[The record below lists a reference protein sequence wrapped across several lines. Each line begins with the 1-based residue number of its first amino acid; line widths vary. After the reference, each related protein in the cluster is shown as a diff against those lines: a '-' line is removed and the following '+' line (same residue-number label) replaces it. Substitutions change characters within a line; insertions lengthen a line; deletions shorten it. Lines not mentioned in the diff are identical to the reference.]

1 MRTLFIA
8 VLLTGFA
15 TMGAT
20 VEAAGQANNYETNA
34 LRVDA
39 VPSLQI
45 VRGSAD
51 SVVLKLGEFKRTGL
65 AQLVA
70 SSPKAVAEAEVF
82 EKNYRPGSLYAGAGI
97 ALFGLQ
103 LGLSKIEPVPSF
115 TGLLIPVSVALIV
128 YGGYRLQLA
137 YRGLQKAVWW
147 YNRDLKS

>member
-1 MRTLFIA
+1 MRSLFIA
-8 VLLTGFA
+8 CLLTGSA

-20 VEAAGQANNYETNA
+20 VEAVGQANNYETNA

-39 VPSLQI
+39 APNLQI
-45 VRGSAD
+45 VRGAGD
-51 SVVLKLGEFKRTGL
+51 SVVLKLGEFRRTGL

-70 SSPKAVAEAEVF
+70 SSPRAVAEAEVF
-82 EKNYRPGSLYAGAGI
+82 EKNYRPGSWYAGAGI

-103 LGLSKIEPVPSF
+103 LGLSTMDPRPSF
-115 TGLLIPVSVALIV
+115 AGFLIPVSVGLIV

-137 YRGLQKAVWW
+137 YRGLQKSIWW